1 MATIS
6 QGILGGFSGKV
17 GTVIGGFWKGIA
29 YMRSIPASVSQP
41 NTPAQLAQR
50 AKFAAV
56 VQFLQ
61 PLTAYLRIGFKNQA
75 IKMSAFNAASSDHLE
90 NAISGVYP
98 NFVIDYSKA
107 MVSRGNLPGALNP
120 DIDATTPS
128 RVDFTW
134 ENNAVDGNAKANDKV
149 MAVVYNALK
158 GQVVTVVGGNTRAS
172 GSQSILLPASFTGDD
187 VQCFIGFQSATESVV
202 SNSQFVGEIVVV

>member
-1 MATIS
+1 MGTIS

-17 GTVIGGFWKGIA
+17 GTVIGSTWKGIN
-29 YMRSIPASVSQP
+29 YMRSISTNVSSS
-41 NTPAQLAQR
+41 NSPAQLAQR
-50 AKFAAV
+50 ARFATV
-56 VQFLQ
+56 VKFLQ

-75 IKMSAFNAASSDHLE
+75 IKMSGFNAASSYNLG

-98 NFVIDYSKA
+98 NYVIDYSKA

-134 ENNAVDGNAKANDKV
+134 ENNLLDSNAKSEDKV
-149 MAVVYNALK
+149 MVVVYNALK

-202 SNSQFVGEIVVV
+202 SNSQFVGEILVV